1 MPDLLDC
8 LMPACHQAGV
18 ITTPAVASVT
28 FPAVIAAVALAVTI
42 HRMACPMRSPTRG
55 LGEPA
60 PGAASCTPVA
70 VGQGRNLASDSLLP
84 CPRAGCRRALT
95 AGAEGVEMHVRYRL
109 CEHRSHAE
117 EKSPI

>member
-8 LMPACHQAGV
+8 LMPACHQVGV

-42 HRMACPMRSPTRG
+42 HRLVCPMSD
-55 LGEPA
+55 
-60 PGAASCTPVA
+60 PG
-70 VGQGRNLASDSLLP
+70 SLLS

-95 AGAEGVEMHVRYRL
+95 AGADGVEMLVRYRL
-109 CEHRSHAE
+109 CEHHGHAE
-117 EKSPI
+117 EKSAK

>member
-8 LMPACHQAGV
+8 LMPACHQAGA

-42 HRMACPMRSPTRG
+42 HRLVCPMRSHTRG

-60 PGAASCTPVA
+60 PGAASCTPGTA
-70 VGQGRNLASDSLLP
+70 RQNLASAVI
-84 CPRAGCRRALT
+84 AGL
-95 AGAEGVEMHVRYRL
+95 VHRL
-109 CEHRSHAE
+109 VQGWSGSAR
-117 EKSPI
+117 